1 MADEK
6 VIPEVP
12 AADEQIG
19 FLTSVLNEIIYSP
32 LNLVLVGVITIL
44 VYKIFRSQKQP
55 AAGPPPEPELPR
67 LRRDF
72 TVAEMLQ
79 YDGKQPDGRV
89 LVAVNGSVY
98 DVTKGKRFYGPGG
111 PYAAFGGRDASR
123 GLATFSVTSN
133 DQEEY
138 DDLSDLTPMEMES
151 VREWEMQ
158 FKEKYILV
166 GRLLKPGE
174 QPTNY
179 SDEDEDTPTES
190 TPTGESKAATSKDD
204 TTAAAA
210 VPSSPKKKA
219 DSSSGDSKPE
229 STPSAAAVVSADAEA
244 TSKAEDLKSGGDS
257 KGKDE

>member
-1 MADEK
+1 MASEK
-6 VIPEVP
+6 VVPDGGVGEEEV
-12 AADEQIG
+12 G
-19 FLTSVLNEIIYSP
+19 FVASVINEIIYSP
-32 LNLVLVGVITIL
+32 LNLILVGVITIL

-72 TVAEMLQ
+72 TVAELLQ

-123 GLATFSVTSN
+123 GLATFSVTSS
-133 DQEEY
+133 DKPEY
-138 DDLSDLTPMEMES
+138 DDLSDLSPLEMES
-151 VREWEMQ
+151 VLEWEAQ
-158 FKEKYILV
+158 FKEKYIFV

-179 SDEDEDTPTES
+179 SDEDEDTPNES
-190 TPTGESKAATSKDD
+190 TPTGDSTSSKSTSDAKP
-204 TTAAAA
+204 AAAA
-210 VPSSPKKKA
+210 AAEAPSSPKKTTD
-219 DSSSGDSKPE
+219 DSE
-229 STPSAAAVVSADAEA
+229 T
-244 TSKAEDLKSGGDS
+244 TSKAEDLKSGGDASAS
-257 KGKDE
+257 KE